1 MYVCVRTPV
10 HASCMYS
17 CVLCLCLWLYVYVQ
31 QKCVCIY
38 IYTYRCEC
46 MYVRVRVSIR
56 VSKCRRVCVGV
67 YLYVCMYVYIYVLYV
82 SSGRTPCENL
92 KSISTC
98 NMGCG
103 REGSCFQPCLARPP
117 AWARPPPS
125 DRTAR
130 KDRLRPLVLSRQ
142 STVARC
148 NMDRSGT
155 CRCSASNTVSSR
167 LVRMSLCQH
176 LSSTW
181 QRNSRRSP
189 VAKAKTFVITGNPE
203 CANLEVVRRS
213 GRWMC
218 VPGGC

>member
-1 MYVCVRTPV
+1 MYLSVDVSAL
-10 HASCMYS
+10 ASIYTCA
-17 CVLCLCLWLYVYVQ
+17 
-31 QKCVCIY
+31 CIY
-38 IYTYRCEC
+38 I
-46 MYVRVRVSIR
+46 
-56 VSKCRRVCVGV
+56 
-67 YLYVCMYVYIYVLYV
+67 YIYVLYV

-125 DRTAR
+125 DRTA
-130 KDRLRPLVLSRQ
+130 P
-142 STVARC
+142 
-148 NMDRSGT
+148 
-155 CRCSASNTVSSR
+155 VSSR